1 MTGAPGVFLVAS
13 SGDDAV
19 ENFRR
24 TVLDGV
30 PMRTVNEHTSV
41 PFNSE
46 EVSIWGTKG
55 GNHGAWK
62 KVREGDYLLFYQD
75 QRFPYAARV
84 LGTEENESL
93 GRSLWPDHETGDP
106 WKYIIFLFDVTET
119 VISRMEINRHA
130 GYADNFAPQGFQ
142 SLRPSGVE
150 SIREQYGS
158 LYAFLNDTI
167 EREREEK
174 ESAFDIYSRPKVDV
188 PKSILDG
195 LYFPDGVDSE
205 ILHQVNSALN
215 AGKHLIFTGPPGTG
229 KTEIA
234 RRVANHLATAH
245 SDIYSGVELT
255 TATADW
261 TTFETVGGYMPG
273 EKAEDEDLAFEPGQ
287 VLRRFKR
294 NGTQRNE
301 LLVIDEINRADIDK
315 SFGQLFTLL
324 SGQGV
329 QLPYKLNGEEIEILP
344 ANRFEGTPSAHQ
356 YLMPES
362 WRILATMNS
371 FDKTSLYEMS
381 YAFMRRFAFVHV
393 DAPAIPEDD
402 EAMANLVTEYADAWG
417 YDPDSS
423 IVTGIGQVWRATNR
437 GDHARKIGPA
447 IVKDMMGNVVE
458 SPIEE
463 RRQAISQTVANY
475 IFPQLEGFPERRRI
489 VNRIADTNYVD
500 SEWLW
505 RLAGDVLRVSPN
517 E

>member
-1 MTGAPGVFLVAS
+1 MVSSDTPAVSKFRLQRVGGAIERSESSSTLTLIRTVRPCAVYFLSVGFDGCCMTGAPGVFLVAS

-195 LYFPDGVDSE
+195 LYFPDGVLS
-205 ILHQVNSALN
+205 
-215 AGKHLIFTGPPGTG
+215 LIH
-229 KTEIA
+229 I
-234 RRVANHLATAH
+234 
-245 SDIYSGVELT
+245 
-255 TATADW
+255 
-261 TTFETVGGYMPG
+261 
-273 EKAEDEDLAFEPGQ
+273 
-287 VLRRFKR
+287 
-294 NGTQRNE
+294 
-301 LLVIDEINRADIDK
+301 
-315 SFGQLFTLL
+315 
-324 SGQGV
+324 
-329 QLPYKLNGEEIEILP
+329 
-344 ANRFEGTPSAHQ
+344 
-356 YLMPES
+356 
-362 WRILATMNS
+362 
-371 FDKTSLYEMS
+371 
-381 YAFMRRFAFVHV
+381 
-393 DAPAIPEDD
+393 
-402 EAMANLVTEYADAWG
+402 
-417 YDPDSS
+417 
-423 IVTGIGQVWRATNR
+423 
-437 GDHARKIGPA
+437 
-447 IVKDMMGNVVE
+447 
-458 SPIEE
+458 
-463 RRQAISQTVANY
+463 
-475 IFPQLEGFPERRRI
+475 
-489 VNRIADTNYVD
+489 
-500 SEWLW
+500 
-505 RLAGDVLRVSPN
+505 
-517 E
+517 